1 MFDLIPVSFAHPWA
15 LTFLAIPF
23 LLIYWQRRWT
33 SHRVALPA
41 DATAIPRRKW
51 LTRMLALTE
60 ALPALILAV
69 VIVILA
75 GPQKLS
81 IPQTKRAMTNI
92 ELCVDV
98 SASMLAPF
106 GTGNRYDASMEA
118 IGSFLDKRQG
128 DAVGLTFFGNN
139 VLHWVPLTNDI
150 DAIRFAAPFMSPD
163 KAPPWMGGTE
173 IGKAL
178 LACRDLL
185 ITREEGDRLI
195 ILISDGASADLHS
208 GRDEEIARLLKRD
221 DITVYSIHI
230 SSGDVPEEIVNI
242 THYTGG
248 EAFQP
253 DDPESLKAMFARIDA
268 MNRARLVLTSAQVL
282 DDFVPWCYAGLSFLG
297 LAALA
302 ALGLRYTPW

>member
-15 LTFLAIPF
+15 LTFLALPF
-23 LLIYWQRRWT
+23 LLIYGQRSWA

-51 LTRMLALTE
+51 LGRMLALTE
-60 ALPALILAV
+60 ALPALILAL

-81 IPQTKRAMTNI
+81 IPRTKRAMTNI

-98 SASMLAPF
+98 STSMLAPF

-118 IGSFLDKRQG
+118 IDSFLDKRQG
-128 DAVGLTFFGNN
+128 DAVGLTFFGNS

-195 ILISDGASADLHS
+195 ILISDGASADLYS

-221 DITVYSIHI
+221 DITVYAIHI
-230 SSGDVPEEIVNI
+230 SGGDVPEEIVNI

-248 EAFQP
+248 EALQP
-253 DDPESLKAMFARIDA
+253 DDPEALKAMFARIDA

-282 DDFVPWCYAGLSFLG
+282 DDFRPWCIAGLAFLG